1 MNSDLTA
8 RQKQFLDFIENFI
21 NEKGYPPSIRET
33 QKAFSLKSTKGVKDH
48 IDRLV
53 EKGYLERENG
63 SARAISLC
71 SAQRSIRGAVPVSI
85 APIVGRVAAGSPILA
100 EENEEGSLPVPE
112 RFRGI
117 KGLFWLRVQGD
128 SMIEDGIFHKDL
140 VLVHPVPFVDQGT
153 IAVVMVDDEATVKR
167 FYRYGDTV
175 KLVPGNPDFKVMEY
189 FGREC
194 ENISLVGKV
203 AAVFRFLS

>member
-1 MNSDLTA
+1 MGSDLTK
-8 RQKQFLDFIENFI
+8 RQKQFLDFICDFI
-21 NEKGYPPSIRET
+21 EQHGYPPSIREA
-33 QKAFSLKSTKGVKDH
+33 QKAFGLKSTKGVKDH

-71 SAQRSIRGAVPVSI
+71 SSHRGTLSVSC

-128 SMIEDGIFHKDL
+128 SMIEDGIQSKDL
-140 VLVHPVPFVDQGT
+140 VLVQPVPFVDQGT

-175 KLVPGNPDFKVMEY
+175 RLVPGNPDFKVMEY

-203 AAVFRFLS
+203 AAVFRFLP